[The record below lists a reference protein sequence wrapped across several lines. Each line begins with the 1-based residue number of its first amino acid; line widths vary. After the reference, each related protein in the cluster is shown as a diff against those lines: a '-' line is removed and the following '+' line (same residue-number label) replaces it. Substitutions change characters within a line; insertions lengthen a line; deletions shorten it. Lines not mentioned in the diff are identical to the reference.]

1 MSPTVNHKKLEDLC
15 ARLLNKAGASENHAA
30 ITAKC
35 LVDADLCG
43 VDTHGV
49 SRMEVYMKRLEAGG
63 VNCGGSPRVIYEY
76 PGAALIDGDGCLGQV
91 TSIMA
96 MEMAIEKAKT
106 AGCYTVF
113 VRNSSHYGMAA
124 YYTRM
129 AAEAGMAASTS
140 TSAPSALAPWGSHK
154 AFFGPDPIS
163 YAFPSPDGVP
173 IVLDMA
179 PSVVP
184 RGRLMLAINNGETI
198 PEGWAVDKE
207 GNPTTDP
214 KKAWEGTLLPIGG
227 HKGAGLTMCLD
238 ILSGILPGA
247 AFGPHIGSLFDDTGR
262 TQNIGHVFTVYDPA
276 MFAGKERFMSDIAA
290 LKAEVRELPR
300 NPGVNEILLPGEI
313 EARRKAERLEKGIPL
328 SDKTYKMLLGLCEAH
343 QMEADI

>member
-1 MSPTVNHKKLEDLC
+1 MSPNVNHKKLEDIC
-15 ARLLNKAGASENHAA
+15 ARLLEKAGACPEHAA
-30 ITAKC
+30 VTAKC

-49 SRMEVYMKRLEAGG
+49 SRMEVYLRRLEAGG
-63 VNCGGSPRVIYEY
+63 VNCGGSPKVVYEY

-106 AGCYTVF
+106 AGCYTVL

-129 AAEAGMAASTS
+129 AAEKGMAAFTT
-140 TSAPSALAPWGSHK
+140 TSAPSALAPWGSHE
-154 AFFGPDPIS
+154 AFFGPDPVS
-163 YAFPSPDGVP
+163 YAFPSPDSVP

-184 RGRLMLAINNGETI
+184 RGRLMLAIQRGETI

-207 GNPTTDP
+207 GNATTDP

-247 AFGPHIGSLFDDTGR
+247 AFGPHIGSLFDDTDR
-262 TQNIGHVFTVYDPA
+262 TQNVGHVFTVYNPA
-276 MFAGKERFMSDIAA
+276 MFGGEESFMADIER
-290 LKAEVRELPR
+290 LKGEVRALHK
-300 NPGVNEILLPGEI
+300 NPGVDEILLPGEI
-313 EARRKAERLEKGIPL
+313 EARRKAERLFNGIPL
-328 SDKTYKMLLGLCEAH
+328 SDKTCGMLKELCAKYD
-343 QMEADI
+343 MEADI